1 MIDIQDPASV
11 CRSLGYF
18 IQYLGTIA
26 PLVGLAWLTW
36 RIAR

>member
-1 MIDIQDPASV
+1 MIDLNDPQSV

-18 IQYLGTIA
+18 LTYLGTVA
-26 PLVGLAWLTW
+26 PLVGLAWATW

>member
-1 MIDIQDPASV
+1 MIDLHDPQNV

-18 IQYLGTIA
+18 LDF
-26 PLVGLAWLTW
+26 LVIFVPPVALAFTAW

>member
-1 MIDIQDPASV
+1 MIDINNPQEV

-18 IQYLGTIA
+18 LTYLGTIA
-26 PLVGLAWLTW
+26 PLVGLAWITW

>member
-1 MIDIQDPASV
+1 MIELNDPQSV

-18 IQYLGTIA
+18 IQYIGTIT

-36 RIAR
+36 RLAR

>member
-1 MIDIQDPASV
+1 MIDIHDPASV

-18 IQYLGTIA
+18 LQYLGTIT

-36 RIAR
+36 RLAR

>member
-1 MIDIQDPASV
+1 MIDIHDPQSV
-11 CRSLGYF
+11 CRSIGYF
-18 IQYLGTIA
+18 IQYLSIIT

>member
-1 MIDIQDPASV
+1 MIDLHDPASV

-18 IQYLGTIA
+18 LDF
-26 PLVGLAWLTW
+26 LVMFVPPVALAIFAW

>member
-1 MIDIQDPASV
+1 MIDLNDPESV

-18 IQYLGTIA
+18 IQYIVTIA
-26 PLVGLAWLTW
+26 PLVGLAWITW

>member
-1 MIDIQDPASV
+1 MIDIHDPASV

-18 IQYLGTIA
+18 IQYIGTMA

-36 RIAR
+36 RLAR